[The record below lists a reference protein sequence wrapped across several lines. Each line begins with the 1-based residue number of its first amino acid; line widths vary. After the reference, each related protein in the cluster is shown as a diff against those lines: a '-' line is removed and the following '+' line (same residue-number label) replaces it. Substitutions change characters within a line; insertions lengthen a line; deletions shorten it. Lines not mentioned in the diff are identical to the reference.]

1 MEFLFSILRV
11 STPLLFASLG
21 GLFSERAG
29 VINIALE
36 AFMLVGAFV
45 GAVVTLSTGSPW
57 LGFVAAGAA
66 GALAS
71 LVFSFSVVHG
81 RANQVVAGT
90 AMNLLVMGLIPL
102 GLKLLYDSAGGTP
115 ALDIEQR
122 FAIFPLWFVWVA
134 ALIIW
139 ALFSK
144 TPLGLWFSFAG
155 ENPEA
160 LDAAGIS
167 VVKVRYSAVAIC
179 GLLAALG
186 GATLS
191 ICLSS
196 GYSRNMVA
204 GRGFMALA
212 ALILG
217 KWRPVPVLLAC
228 LFFGLMEALQI
239 RLQAV
244 DLQGGL
250 AVPPQFIVVIPYL
263 ATILVL
269 AGFLG
274 RSKPPKALGVPFDQK
289 K

>member
-1 MEFLFSILRV
+1 MEFLFSLLRV
-11 STPLLFASLG
+11 ASPLIFASLG

-45 GAVVTLSTGSPW
+45 GAVVTLTTGSPW
-57 LGFVAAGAA
+57 LGFAAAGVA
-66 GALAS
+66 GVVAS
-71 LVFSFSVVHG
+71 FIFSFAVIHG
-81 RANQVVAGT
+81 RANQVVVGT
-90 AMNLLVMGLIPL
+90 AMNLLVMGAIPL
-102 GLKLLYDSAGGTP
+102 LLKILYESSGGTP
-115 ALDIEQR
+115 ALDLEQR
-122 FAIFPLWFVWVA
+122 FGIFPLWFAWALVGVVWV
-134 ALIIW
+134 
-139 ALFSK
+139 LFTK
-144 TPLGLWFSFAG
+144 TPLGLWISFAG
-155 ENPEA
+155 ENPAA

-167 VVKVRYSAVAIC
+167 VRKVRYSAVAVA
-179 GLLAALG
+179 GLLAAWG

-191 ICLSS
+191 LCLSS

-217 KWRPVPVLLAC
+217 KWKPVPVLAAC

-244 DLQGGL
+244 DLTGGFAL
-250 AVPPQFIVVIPYL
+250 APQFVMMIPYL
-263 ATILVL
+263 ATIFVL

-274 RSKPPKALGVPFDQK
+274 RSRPPKSLGVPFDRS
-289 K
+289 

>member
-1 MEFLFSILRV
+1 VEFLFSILRV

-90 AMNLLVMGLIPL
+90 AMNLLVMGLIPFA
-102 GLKLLYDSAGGTP
+102 LKLLYDSAGGTP
-115 ALDIEQR
+115 ALDLEQR

-217 KWRPVPVLLAC
+217 KWRPAPVLLAC

-269 AGFLG
+269 AGFIG
-274 RSKPPKALGVPFDQK
+274 RSRPPKALGLPFDQK

>member
-1 MEFLFSILRV
+1 VEFLFSILRV

-45 GAVVTLSTGSPW
+45 GAVVTLYTGSPW
-57 LGFVAAGAA
+57 IGFVAAGAA

-90 AMNLLVMGLIPL
+90 AMNLLVMGLIPF

-115 ALDIEQR
+115 ALDLEQR

-134 ALIIW
+134 ALLVW
-139 ALFSK
+139 AIFKK

-217 KWRPVPVLLAC
+217 KWRPAPVLVAC

-274 RSKPPKALGVPFDQK
+274 RSRPPKALGVPFDQK

>member
-45 GAVVTLSTGSPW
+45 GAVVTLQTGSPW
-57 LGFVAAGAA
+57 IGFVAAGAA

-90 AMNLLVMGLIPL
+90 AMNLLVMGLIPF

-115 ALDIEQR
+115 ALDLEQR

-134 ALIIW
+134 ALLVW

>member
-1 MEFLFSILRV
+1 VEFLFSILRV

-57 LGFVAAGAA
+57 LGFMAAGAA

-90 AMNLLVMGLIPL
+90 AMNLLVMGLIPFA
-102 GLKLLYDSAGGTP
+102 LKLLYDSAGGTP
-115 ALDIEQR
+115 ALDLEQR

-217 KWRPVPVLLAC
+217 KWRPAPVLLAC

-269 AGFLG
+269 AGFIG
-274 RSKPPKALGVPFDQK
+274 RSRPPKALGLPFDQK

>member
-1 MEFLFSILRV
+1 MEFIFSVLRV
-11 STPLLFASLG
+11 ATPLIFASMG

-45 GAVVTLSTGSPW
+45 GAIVALQTGSPE
-57 LGFVAAGAA
+57 LGFLAAGGA
-66 GALAS
+66 GILVALLFA
-71 LVFSFSVVHG
+71 LVVIHG

-90 AMNLLVMGLIPL
+90 AMNLLVMGMIPL
-102 GLKLLYDSAGGTP
+102 FLKLLYDSAGGSP
-115 ALDIEQR
+115 SLPMDQR
-122 FAIFPLWFVWVA
+122 FTFFPLWFA
-134 ALIIW
+134 W
-139 ALFSK
+139 ALALLVWFLFRR
-144 TPLGLWFSFAG
+144 TPLGLWVSFAG
-155 ENPEA
+155 ENPDA

-167 VVKVRYSAVAIC
+167 VRKVQYSAVAIS

-217 KWRPVPVLLAC
+217 KWRPLPVLVAC
-228 LFFGLMEALQI
+228 LFFGLMEAAQI

-244 DLQGGL
+244 DLQGGFM
-250 AVPPQFIVVIPYL
+250 VPSQFVVVIPYL
-263 ATILVL
+263 ATVLVL

-274 RSKPPKALGVPFDQK
+274 RSRPPLKLGRVFEK
-289 K
+289 N

>member
-1 MEFLFSILRV
+1 MEFIYSALRV
-11 STPLLFASLG
+11 AAPLVFASLG

-45 GAVVTLSTGSPW
+45 GAVVALQTNSPE
-57 LGFVAAGAA
+57 LGFLAGGAA
-66 GALAS
+66 GMMAA
-71 LVFSFSVVHG
+71 LVFAAVVIHG

-102 GLKLLYDSAGGTP
+102 GLKLLYESAGGTP
-115 ALDIEQR
+115 TLAMENR
-122 FAIFPLWFVWVA
+122 FAFFPLWFAWILALLVWY
-134 ALIIW
+134 
-139 ALFSK
+139 FFRR
-144 TPLGLWFSFAG
+144 TPLGLWVSFAG
-155 ENPEA
+155 ENPAA

-167 VVKVRYSAVAIC
+167 VVKVRYAAVAIS

-217 KWRPVPVLLAC
+217 KWRPGPVLLAC

-244 DLQGGL
+244 DLQGGF
-250 AVPPQFIVVIPYL
+250 AIPSQFIVVIPYI
-263 ATILVL
+263 ATVLVL

-274 RSKPPKALGVPFDQK
+274 RSRPPLQLGQPFDK